1 MFSSH
6 DYRMSGIVSLIA
18 FVVHT
23 TCYGFTISAFLE
35 ISKGYYDSAI
45 NYGWTLY
52 FGPGLYLSAA
62 SGLLS
67 LIGGLTAL
75 GIYYKGRSTDYKGL
89 SDFL

>member
-18 FVVHT
+18 FLVHT
-23 TCYGFTISAFLE
+23 TCYGFTVAAFLE
-35 ISKGYYDSAI
+35 IGKGFYESEI
-45 NYGWTLY
+45 KYGWTLL

-75 GIYYKGRSTDYKGL
+75 WIYYKGRSADYKGL